1 MEPRAPLADLSWP
14 PRVRRPKACLRKLY
28 PARMVRI
35 CQRQPKGEKISGLR
49 PPQGL
54 ASHISKQK
62 QNANRPTFHPS
73 KGSRFLIVYFFL
85 FLRASIA
92 ARPAEH
98 RTVLNDAIISSDNRA
113 DSLSCS
119 AVAIRK
125 GLSPAV
131 PISPIFA
138 CSSSDN
144 SACFGSP
151 AVNACALFCAEVA
164 FRSIIDL
171 YNA

>member
-1 MEPRAPLADLSWP
+1 MAAACAPPESLPAKAVPCAHGANMPTATQRGKNKRAASAAWT
-14 PRVRRPKACLRKLY
+14 
-28 PARMVRI
+28 
-35 CQRQPKGEKISGLR
+35 R
-49 PPQGL
+49 PP
-54 ASHISKQK
+54 HIPKPM

-92 ARPAEH
+92 ARLAEH
-98 RTVLNDAIISSDNRA
+98 RAVLNDAIISSDNRA

>member
-1 MEPRAPLADLSWP
+1 MAAACAPPESLPAKAVPCAHGANMPTATQRGKNKRAAS
-14 PRVRRPKACLRKLY
+14 A
-28 PARMVRI
+28 ART
-35 CQRQPKGEKISGLR
+35 R
-49 PPQGL
+49 PP
-54 ASHISKQK
+54 HSKT
-62 QNANRPTFHPS
+62 NAKRPTFHPS

-92 ARPAEH
+92 ARPAAH
-98 RTVLNDAIISSDNRA
+98 RAVLNDAIISSDNRA

-164 FRSIIDL
+164 FRSIIGL
-171 YNA
+171 YNAQKTQ